1 VAATTTVSPPATGG
15 FCFSGENT
23 VEIMGKGRVTIAS
36 IKIGDSVRV
45 RPDGN
50 DFSQVYSF
58 GHYDKHIPAEYVQ
71 IHTKGS
77 NLPLELSKDHMLF
90 VQEGSISKSV
100 PTSAIKVGDKL
111 IVVANGGGV
120 TEVDK
125 IGSVTCR
132 GSFAPF
138 TKTGTIVVNDV
149 LASNYVSLMD
159 KSPVSMQWMAHA
171 FNAPHRI
178 VCALSFEICENETY
192 TNGISNW
199 VYAPASSHCPVGR
212 STKHC
217 H

>member
-1 VAATTTVSPPATGG
+1 
-15 FCFSGENT
+15 
-23 VEIMGKGRVTIAS
+23 MGKERVTIAS
-36 IKIGDSVRV
+36 VKIEDSVSV
-45 RPDGN
+45 GPDGN
-50 DFSQVYSF
+50 DFSQVYSL
-58 GHYDKHIPAEYVQ
+58 GHYDKHIPTESVQ
-71 IHTKGS
+71 IHGEGS
-77 NLPLELSKDHMLF
+77 KFPLELSKDHMLF

-125 IGSVTCR
+125 IGSVTCC

-138 TKTGTIVVNDV
+138 TKTGTIVVSDV

-199 VYAPASSHCPVGR
+199 VYAPLRIVQWVAQQNTAIKAATPSLALSMALSKWSPLLL
-212 STKHC
+212 
-217 H
+217 